1 MVPVVHGKHMP
12 VPDCGQNRSFKRG
25 LRAVGGHEPVHRRKF
40 LFATAALLAASL
52 AHGQQTEKVRRI
64 GYLSPEAA
72 ESEPGRRNQGLLRE
86 SLRRVGYEEGRNLT
100 IEWRFAEGKPD
111 RLDELA
117 HDLVRRD
124 VELIVAFTNAPI
136 LAAQRASSTIPVV
149 MFIGVVPV
157 ELGIV
162 ESLARPGGQVT
173 GTVWASP
180 EMPGKIAQILK
191 EAAPGAARVALL
203 WNPSSP
209 VNKVYESEQQRAAQ
223 TLGMTYQYFDVTRA
237 EEVPAVLK
245 RIAASRADALLV
257 LYDPAVVGSRLR
269 EIAAFAIKHKLVSI
283 GSARAV
289 VNTGGLLYYGP
300 VASDIADQTAGYV
313 DRILRGAKPADLP
326 VQMPRKYELVIN
338 AKTARAIGYK
348 IPPALALRA
357 DEIIN

>member
-1 MVPVVHGKHMP
+1 M
-12 VPDCGQNRSFKRG
+12 
-25 LRAVGGHEPVHRRKF
+25 HRRKF

-72 ESEPGRRNQGLLRE
+72 ESEQGRRNQGLLRE

-117 HDLVRRD
+117 QDLVRRD
-124 VELIVAFTNAPI
+124 VELIVALTNAPI
-136 LAAQRASSTIPVV
+136 LAAQRASPTIPVV

-173 GTVWASP
+173 GTVWTSP
-180 EMPGKIAQILK
+180 EMPGKVAQILK

-203 WNPSSP
+203 WNPSP
-209 VNKVYESEQQRAAQ
+209 GNKVYESEQQRAAR

-257 LYDPAVVGSRLR
+257 WYDPAVVGSRMR

-300 VASDIADQTAGYV
+300 MASDIADQTAGYV

-348 IPPALALRA
+348 IPPVLALRA
-357 DEIIN
+357 DETID

>member
-1 MVPVVHGKHMP
+1 MSPV
-12 VPDCGQNRSFKRG
+12 Q
-25 LRAVGGHEPVHRRKF
+25 RRKF
-40 LFATAALLAASL
+40 LFATGALLATSL

-64 GYLSPEAA
+64 GYLSPEVA
-72 ESEPGRRNQGLLRE
+72 ESEPGRRNQRLLRE

-100 IEWRFAEGKPD
+100 IEWRFAESKPD

-117 HDLVRRD
+117 QDLVRRD

-136 LAAQRASSTIPVV
+136 LAAKRASHTVPIV

-162 ESLARPGGQVT
+162 DSLARPGGQVT
-173 GTVWASP
+173 GTVWTSP
-180 EMPGKIAQILK
+180 EMPGKVAQILK
-191 EAAPGAARVALL
+191 EAAPGVVRVAVL
-203 WNPSSP
+203 WNPSLP
-209 VNKVYESEQQRAAQ
+209 VNKIYASEQQRAAQ
-223 TLGMTYQYFDVTRA
+223 TLRMTYQYFDVTRA
-237 EEVPAVLK
+237 EEIPAVLK

-257 LYDPAVVGSRLR
+257 MYDPAVIGSRLR
-269 EIAAFAIKHKLVSI
+269 EIASFAIEHKSVSI
-283 GSARAV
+283 GSAKAV

-300 VASDIADQTAGYV
+300 VASDIADQTASYV

-357 DEIIN
+357 DEIID

>member
-1 MVPVVHGKHMP
+1 MLSRP
-12 VPDCGQNRSFKRG
+12 R
-25 LRAVGGHEPVHRRKF
+25 LLGHEPVHRRTF

-52 AHGQQTEKVRRI
+52 AHAQQTEKVRRI
-64 GYLSPEAA
+64 GYLSFEAA
-72 ESEPGRRNQGLLRE
+72 ESEPGRRNQRLFRE

-117 HDLVRRD
+117 QDLVRRN
-124 VELIVAFTNAPI
+124 VELIVALTNAPI

-173 GTVWASP
+173 GTVWTSP
-180 EMPGKIAQILK
+180 EMPGKVAQILK

-209 VNKVYESEQQRAAQ
+209 VNKVYESEQQRAAR

-245 RIAASRADALLV
+245 RIAASRADALHV
-257 LYDPAVVGSRLR
+257 LYDPVVGGRLR
-269 EIAAFAIKHKLVSI
+269 EIVAFAIQHKLVSI

-348 IPPALALRA
+348 IPPVLALRA
-357 DEIIN
+357 DETID